1 MIYAFVNGDGI
12 VVQSITGSLDE
23 NQLARFLAD
32 QRALFGAESFVIVDD
47 DRTVWIGGSY
57 DSDSGVFS
65 PPPTP
70 EPEPIVV
77 DAPIE
82 VIEEILPE

>member
-1 MIYAFVNGDGI
+1 MIYAFVNADKI

-23 NQLARFLAD
+23 NQLARFLED
-32 QRALFGAESFVIVDD
+32 QRALFGADSFVIVGD

-65 PPPTP
+65 PPPST

-77 DAPIE
+77 DAPIAL
-82 VIEEILPE
+82 VEEILPE

>member
-1 MIYAFVNGDGI
+1 MIYAFINADGI

-47 DRTVWIGGSY
+47 DRVVWIGGSY
-57 DSDSGVFS
+57 DADSGVFS
-65 PPPTP
+65 PPPSA

-82 VIEEILPE
+82 VIEEIIPE

>member
-1 MIYAFVNGDGI
+1 MIYAFVNADGV
-12 VVQSITGSLDE
+12 VVQTIIGDLSE
-23 NQLARFLAD
+23 AQLARFLAD
-32 QRALFGAESFVIVDD
+32 QGALFGATSFVIVDD
-47 DRTVWIGGSY
+47 DRAVWIGGSY

-70 EPEPIVV
+70 EPE
-77 DAPIE
+77 A

>member
-1 MIYAFVNGDGI
+1 MIYAFINDEGLVVNQIVGDL
-12 VVQSITGSLDE
+12 SE
-23 NQLARFLAD
+23 AQLARFLAD
-32 QRALFGAESFVIVDD
+32 QGALFGATSFVIVDD
-47 DRTVWIGGSY
+47 DRAVWIGGSY

-70 EPEPIVV
+70 EPE
-77 DAPIE
+77 A

>member
-1 MIYAFVNGDGI
+1 MIYAFINADGI

-23 NQLARFLAD
+23 NQLARFLND

-47 DRTVWIGGSY
+47 DRVVWIGGSY

-65 PPPTP
+65 PPPPP
-70 EPEPIVV
+70 EPE
-77 DAPIE
+77 A